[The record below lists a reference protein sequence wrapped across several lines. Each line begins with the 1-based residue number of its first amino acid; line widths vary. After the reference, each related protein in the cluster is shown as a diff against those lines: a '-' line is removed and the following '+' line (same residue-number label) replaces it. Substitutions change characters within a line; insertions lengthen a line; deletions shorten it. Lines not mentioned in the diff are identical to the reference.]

1 MKTIIDILKEKMEER
16 NKIMKPIDELLN
28 LKYKIIIEEL
38 QNNCTHK
45 WEDDSSAIIHLVDDD
60 ADGYNSNPTYKEW
73 DLCEI
78 CDKVF
83 NVNKSSVLSKGD
95 CYGVNCKRIN
105 RKTKPNA
112 RR

>member
-1 MKTIIDILKEKMEER
+1 MKTIKDILKEKIEER

-28 LKYKIIIEEL
+28 LKYKIIIKEL

-45 WEDDSSAIIHLVDDD
+45 WEDGSSAIIHLVDDD
-60 ADGYNSNPTYKEW
+60 ADGYNSNPTCKEW

-83 NVNKSSVLSKGD
+83 NVNYPTAKAVGL
-95 CYGVNCKRIN
+95 
-105 RKTKPNA
+105 KPHVDQA
-112 RR
+112 KV

>member
-28 LKYKIIIEEL
+28 LKYKIIIKEL

-45 WEDDSSAIIHLVDDD
+45 WEDGSSAIIHLVDDD

-83 NVNKSSVLSKGD
+83 NVNKSSV
-95 CYGVNCKRIN
+95 
-105 RKTKPNA
+105 
-112 RR
+112 